1 MHGRRVSMTEHPLIT
16 NVHTTL
22 INNNNYSCVH
32 PRVAPGWPIVNNYYI
47 LFAVHMHVT

>member
-1 MHGRRVSMTEHPLIT
+1 MTEHPLIT

-32 PRVAPGWPIVNNYYI
+32 PRVAPGSGRSVNNYYI